1 MHQKYYNNRVIR
13 SRPYCKLVTP
23 FSTPEGVKKLN
34 SEVKRMSIVKKKKF
48 LRLDEMIEGMRV
60 QVYGRYTS
68 DCQVGI
74 VIKVDSDNNCRMIDG
89 KPVKGSPKVR
99 EVHIAYERGGEL
111 KLLEANANAYEIV
124 RL

>member
-1 MHQKYYNNRVIR
+1 
-13 SRPYCKLVTP
+13 
-23 FSTPEGVKKLN
+23 
-34 SEVKRMSIVKKKKF
+34 MSIVKKKKF

-89 KPVKGSPKVR
+89 NPVKGSPKVR